1 MRFPNG
7 YGSIVYLGKRRR
19 RPYAV
24 RVTTGWNDK
33 NRQQFR
39 YLGYFEKK
47 ADAINFLS
55 DYNKNPNQILN
66 NKITL
71 KEVYVLWSESHFNN
85 VSLNTKRS
93 YMTSFKKC
101 EHLYNEPFAELK
113 TTHFQRIVDEM
124 QSKQTARAFRNVI
137 KMIYEFALKNDIVS
151 KEYSSFIV
159 LPKSKNRYINKP
171 FTKDEIDLLWQHQGS
186 EAADVLLILL
196 YSGMRIS
203 ELLEMKIED
212 INLDERYMVG
222 GVKTEA
228 GFNRIIPIHKKI
240 VPLIEKRLL
249 NEKYLFQSRIG
260 SSYHYS
266 SIKLHIDKFFDD
278 FKMDHITH
286 ETRHTFISQ
295 ADRLGINKVSIKRI
309 VGHAISKDITD
320 DVYTHKNKDDLIQA
334 IDSFDY

>member
-24 RVTTGWNDK
+24 RVTTGWNNNHK
-33 NRQQFR
+33 QQFR

-47 ADAINFLS
+47 AEAINFLS
-55 DYNKNPNQILN
+55 DYNRNPNQII
-66 NKITL
+66 NKKTTL
-71 KEVYVLWSESHFNN
+71 KEVYDLWSESHFNN

-101 EHLYNEPFAELK
+101 EHLYNEPISELK
-113 TTHFQRIVDEM
+113 TMHFQRIVDEM

-137 KMIYEFALKNDIVS
+137 KMIFEYALKNDIVD

-159 LPKSKNRYINKP
+159 LPKSKNRYVNKP
-171 FTKDEIDLLWQHQGS
+171 FTKDEINLLWEHQGK

-196 YSGMRIS
+196 YSGMRIG
-203 ELLEMKIED
+203 ELLEMEIEN
-212 INLDERYMVG
+212 INLQERYMIG

-228 GFNRIIPIHKKI
+228 SINRIIPIHKKI

-249 NEKYLFQSRIG
+249 NEKYLFQSRLG

-266 SIKLHIDKFFDD
+266 SMQLHINKFFDVY
-278 FKMDHITH
+278 KMDHITH

-295 ADRLGINKVSIKRI
+295 ADRIGINKVAIKRI
-309 VGHAISKDITD
+309 VGHSISKDITD

-334 IDSFDY
+334 IDLFDY